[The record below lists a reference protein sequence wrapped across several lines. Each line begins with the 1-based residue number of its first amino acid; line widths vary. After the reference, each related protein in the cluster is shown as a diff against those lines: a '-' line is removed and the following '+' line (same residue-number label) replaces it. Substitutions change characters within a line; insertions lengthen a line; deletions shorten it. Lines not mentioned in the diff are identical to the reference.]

1 LSQVRANIYMNQTAK
16 HNDTTEKIL
25 ATIVVTTSIAAVFL
39 QMISGVCKYGA
50 RAAMHSSAAIN
61 L

>member
-1 LSQVRANIYMNQTAK
+1 MNQTAK